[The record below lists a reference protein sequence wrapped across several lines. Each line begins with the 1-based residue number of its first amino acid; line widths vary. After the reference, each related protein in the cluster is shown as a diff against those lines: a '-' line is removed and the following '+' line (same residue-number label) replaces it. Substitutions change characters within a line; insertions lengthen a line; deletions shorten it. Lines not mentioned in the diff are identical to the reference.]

1 MITALF
7 MYQDFLSESK
17 DITGRGIIN
26 IDTDKVTLA
35 PRS

>member
-17 DITGRGIIN
+17 DIASRGIIN
-26 IDTDKVTLA
+26 IDTGKVSLA
-35 PRS
+35 QRS